1 MDKEQSQQLIATAEQ
16 VYKAETGYT
25 PKEHFHRTSAILTTR
40 EERNEARARFNEI
53 VEALE
58 NSLAKANGSML

>member
-1 MDKEQSQQLIATAEQ
+1 MIDEQLQELIATAEQ

-40 EERNEARARFNEI
+40 EERNEARQRFNQI
-53 VEALE
+53 VESLE
-58 NSLAKANGSML
+58 GKV

>member
-1 MDKEQSQQLIATAEQ
+1 MSTQSEQLLATAAAF
-16 VYKAETGYT
+16 YKAETGYT
-25 PKEHFHRTSAILTTR
+25 PLEHFHRTSAILTTR